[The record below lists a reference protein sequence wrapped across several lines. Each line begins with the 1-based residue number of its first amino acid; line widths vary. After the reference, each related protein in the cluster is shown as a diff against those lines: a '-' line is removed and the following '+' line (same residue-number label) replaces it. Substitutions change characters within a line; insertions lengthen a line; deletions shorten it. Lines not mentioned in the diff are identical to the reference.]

1 MMKAPDRA
9 RVADIR
15 REIERLKEE
24 YAGSRSGG
32 KIADE
37 ANEARRQR
45 LVELK
50 QELAQMMRR
59 ADRLR
64 PAEAA

>member
-1 MMKAPDRA
+1 MKDPNRT
-9 RVADIR
+9 RVEGIG

-32 KIADE
+32 KRADE

-45 LVELK
+45 LIELK
-50 QELAQMMRR
+50 QELAQM
-59 ADRLR
+59 LR
-64 PAEAA
+64 KTA

>member
-1 MMKAPDRA
+1 MKDRNRT
-9 RVADIR
+9 RVEEIR

-32 KIADE
+32 KIAHE

-45 LVELK
+45 LIELK
-50 QELAQMMRR
+50 QELAEMMRR
-59 ADRLR
+59 A
-64 PAEAA
+64 A